1 MGTPGRWRRTRV
13 ERGIYLLANGK
24 YAVCCRRGGRQW
36 YRTIGSDLMLARAA
50 REALIAAAETGVAA
64 ASPQLRFETVAGWW
78 LTRFEAKVAAG
89 ERHART
95 LEAHRYQLQCHLLPT
110 LAARRM
116 STLAVDDVAHL
127 LDVLRGKG
135 CSAKTSAGALATLH
149 SIVRYARRHGWSAID
164 PVDQLEADERPR
176 PARRRQRV
184 LGREEIER
192 LLAACPPRDRLM
204 VATALYTGLRVS
216 DLLGL
221 IWDDVDFAAG
231 SVHVR
236 AQLSRAHRGE
246 PARRVAPKTA
256 ASVRDVPLVAQL
268 VRFLAT
274 HKLATPFGA
283 GTDWVFATS
292 RGTPHGHRNVARRC
306 LTRAAMLAGLNADGW
321 PPLRFHDLRHVFASH
336 LIVDLGLDVAQ
347 VSRILGHA
355 SPTITLSVYTHL
367 FDDARHA
374 REIRERMS
382 NSAFAALLERGS
394 GAASGSVLPGAA

>member
-1 MGTPGRWRRTRV
+1 V
-13 ERGIYLLANGK
+13 ERGIYLLPNGK

-135 CSAKTSAGALATLH
+135 CSAKTSAAALATLH

-216 DLLGL
+216 ELLGL
-221 IWDDVDFAAG
+221 IWGRRRFCRRVGPRAGAALP
-231 SVHVR
+231 R
-236 AQLSRAHRGE
+236 APRRASPARGPEDRRLSPGR
-246 PARRVAPKTA
+246 PARRSARPVPRDSQAGDAIRRRDGLGVRYLARNAP
-256 ASVRDVPLVAQL
+256 R
-268 VRFLAT
+268 
-274 HKLATPFGA
+274 
-283 GTDWVFATS
+283 TS
-292 RGTPHGHRNVARRC
+292 KRRQTLPDPRRNAR
-306 LTRAAMLAGLNADGW
+306 W
-321 PPLRFHDLRHVFASH
+321 PQR
-336 LIVDLGLDVAQ
+336 
-347 VSRILGHA
+347 
-355 SPTITLSVYTHL
+355 
-367 FDDARHA
+367 
-374 REIRERMS
+374 
-382 NSAFAALLERGS
+382 
-394 GAASGSVLPGAA
+394 